1 MPDLPG
7 RGIPVAARV
16 AMSDQHSAIE
26 KKNPGDESE
35 PPPLDESGFGAGFG
49 TSDRQPPK
57 RTDIEATD
65 DPSKD

>member
-1 MPDLPG
+1 
-7 RGIPVAARV
+7 
-16 AMSDQHSAIE
+16 MSDQHPAIE